1 MNAEELA
8 ALGRNALAWA
18 KTYTALKEALLRE
31 GVVEEEAKSEA
42 RNAANFAA
50 LYSFDEHADT
60 CPLCGRGE

>member
-8 ALGRNALAWA
+8 ALGRNAHAWA
-18 KTYTALKEALLRE
+18 KTYTALKGALIRE
-31 GVVEEEAKSEA
+31 GVVEEEAKAEA

-50 LYSFDEHADT
+50 LYSFDEDGAA